1 MVIWKAVLMFLNSG
15 LKFYA
20 IFFIAIQAIIMPVT
34 AANIWS
40 GRVVYVVDGDTI
52 HVQSDDGKGKNH
64 LRKIRIEG
72 IDAPEVCQLYG
83 AESRAALKKY
93 LLKQQV
99 TVSTISLDDYGRELA
114 KITFNNDDVGSWM
127 VRNGY
132 AWSYHSKFSAG
143 PYRAD
148 EALATRSR
156 LGLFAS
162 GQATEPRIFRRE
174 QGSCYTPR
182 SKNDR
187 KRDN

>member
-1 MVIWKAVLMFLNSG
+1 MYKLIAM
-15 LKFYA
+15 Y
-20 IFFIAIQAIIMPVT
+20 FIAFQAVIFTATASEVWYGTVT
-34 AANIWS
+34 
-40 GRVVYVVDGDTI
+40 YVVDGDTLHI
-52 HVQSDDGKGKNH
+52 LPATLNDTSKA
-64 LRKIRIEG
+64 RKIRIEG
-72 IDAPEVCQLYG
+72 IDAPEICQLYG

-93 LLKQQV
+93 LLKKQV

-148 EALATRSR
+148 EEQATRLR

-162 GQATEPRIFRRE
+162 LPNAAAVEPRIFRRE
-174 QGSCYTPR
+174 HGSCYAPR
-182 SKNDR
+182 PKNDR
-187 KRDN
+187 KPYN